1 MVAGGTAST
10 SLGRTRQN
18 HGARTTS
25 GYRHVVSYSAD
36 PGVNS
41 TMNSAGSTIP
51 NTFTTSYSGRRRKRG
66 TGRKKSGL
74 RKLKQVGRKL
84 PRIKI

>member
-1 MVAGGTAST
+1 
-10 SLGRTRQN
+10 
-18 HGARTTS
+18 
-25 GYRHVVSYSAD
+25 
-36 PGVNS
+36 
-41 TMNSAGSTIP
+41 MNSAGSTIP

-74 RKLKQVGRKL
+74 RKIKGAGRKL